1 MKGISKVHDD
11 DGCPL
16 SKSILCRRCHCYGHL
31 TSNCSERWTHW
42 ERPTTLEELIPID
55 VRQRYN
61 IQTHTRMHFEQPRG
75 ADGTHTELH
84 YGAEVIIPENY
95 MELKDFVERHNIKV
109 EKVTKESRTNC
120 IKAINEW
127 GIAHGYRIV
136 MQLEAPQM
144 ISV

>member
-1 MKGISKVHDD
+1 
-11 DGCPL
+11 
-16 SKSILCRRCHCYGHL
+16 
-31 TSNCSERWTHW
+31 
-42 ERPTTLEELIPID
+42 
-55 VRQRYN
+55 
-61 IQTHTRMHFEQPRG
+61 MHFEQPRG